1 MANWGVA
8 YAYGSGL
15 QSATNSYNVSPGQ
28 PDSAWKVAETL
39 IPGECAQRTANNAVG
54 GGPSGFGQF
63 QQANNNNGSYLGVQ
77 YRPFDGATAAFET
90 PVVVDPDVYGDG
102 LSVAQDGA
110 GNVYA
115 TGAVYNKT
123 ATTPSPYPF
132 ALFYSGDG
140 GKTWEGPS
148 PIEQTIQPATS
159 FSAMAVGSDGT
170 GWLTYAAN
178 GTLVALQFSAADASN
193 AFSAAVNSLPAV
205 TGSTVTV
212 PLSCY
217 VVPCTVSTELTA
229 AGTAAAASAGR
240 KPTTARLG
248 TGTVKITKHGVRDVR
263 IHLSRSGAALLK
275 KQRGGKLR
283 ALLEESTAVGALNEK
298 KTVRVRLT
306 KAAPSKRKH
315 RRR

>member
-1 MANWGVA
+1 
-8 YAYGSGL
+8 
-15 QSATNSYNVSPGQ
+15 
-28 PDSAWKVAETL
+28 
-39 IPGECAQRTANNAVG
+39 
-54 GGPSGFGQF
+54 
-63 QQANNNNGSYLGVQ
+63 VQ
-77 YRPFDGATAAFET
+77 YRPLDGATGAFEP
-90 PVVVDPDVYGDG
+90 PVVVDPDIYGDG

-115 TGAVYNKT
+115 TGVVYSRA
-123 ATTPSPYPF
+123 ATTPTYPF

-148 PIEQTIQPATS
+148 PIEQTIQPDTS
-159 FSAMAVGSDGT
+159 YSAMAVGSDGT

-178 GTLVALQFSAADASN
+178 GTLEALQFSAADASN

-217 VVPCTVSTELTA
+217 VVPCTVSTGVTA
-229 AGTAAAASAGR
+229 AGTATAARAGR

-248 TGTVKITKHGVRDVR
+248 AATVKITKHGVHDVR

-275 KQRGGKLR
+275 TRGGKLR
-283 ALLEESTAVGALNEK
+283 ALLGESTAVGALKVK

-306 KAAPSKRKH
+306 KAAPSKHKH